1 MNKTKYQINS
11 DNIKSNSEET
21 SAISSISYE
30 IENANNNDLNNASIQ
45 TQIEILKSQNSF
57 PKNLSYLKSYTDPKT
72 GTTTSAFL
80 NKDTGKVTLGM
91 TGTNVHKDAILKQT
105 FGVPSYQGYIDAS
118 ETLKDIGADVNI
130 GLHSVTDK
138 DPHYKN
144 TQDFIK
150 NIKKDYDIDIITG
163 HSLGGRDAMIL
174 GMSNDIKHIV
184 VYNPAPLAIKDVSG
198 LYADQEEL
206 KKLIE

>member
-144 TQDFIK
+144 TKTLSKISK
-150 NIKKDYDIDIITG
+150 R
-163 HSLGGRDAMIL
+163 L
-174 GMSNDIKHIV
+174 
-184 VYNPAPLAIKDVSG
+184 
-198 LYADQEEL
+198 
-206 KKLIE
+206 

>member
-144 TQDFIK
+144 PKTLSKIS
-150 NIKKDYDIDIITG
+150 KKT
-163 HSLGGRDAMIL
+163 MIL
-174 GMSNDIKHIV
+174 ILLPDIRWAV
-184 VYNPAPLAIKDVSG
+184 
-198 LYADQEEL
+198 EMR
-206 KKLIE
+206 